1 MDSNALL
8 IIVMI
13 FIAVAL
19 SIGSFVLAKKQRKN
33 RASDISRQ
41 YTGRAS
47 RRKNISL
54 KEMYPYLIGYAANK
68 LSTENKT
75 DEMVYT
81 PEGHLRD
88 DIKTDIAEKRLEIQ
102 DFLTTYQPEFEKRLK
117 AGRFVDASGK
127 LPPENVNLAA
137 DELYVFYKE
146 RT

>member
-13 FIAVAL
+13 FITVAL

-41 YTGRAS
+41 YTGRIS
-47 RRKNISL
+47 RKKTIPL
-54 KEMYPYLIGYAANK
+54 KETYPYLIGYAANK

-75 DEMVYT
+75 NEMVYT
-81 PEGHLRD
+81 PEVHLRD
-88 DIKTDIAEKRLEIQ
+88 DIKTDIAEKRL
-102 DFLTTYQPEFEKRLK
+102 K
-117 AGRFVDASGK
+117 AGRFVDGSGK

-137 DELYVFYKE
+137 DELYNFYKQSM
-146 RT
+146 

>member
-33 RASDISRQ
+33 RAFDISRQ
-41 YTGRAS
+41 YTGRVS

-68 LSTENKT
+68 LSTEKKA

-81 PEGHLRD
+81 PDGHLRG
-88 DIKTDIAEKRLEIQ
+88 DIKTDIAEKRMEIQ